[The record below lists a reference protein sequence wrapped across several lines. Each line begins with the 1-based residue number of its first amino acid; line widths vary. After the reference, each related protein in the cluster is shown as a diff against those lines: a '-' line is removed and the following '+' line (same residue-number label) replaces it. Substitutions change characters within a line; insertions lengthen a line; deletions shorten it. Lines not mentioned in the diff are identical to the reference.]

1 MAKSIPFRQIRAQ
14 FTDSTIRVYQAYSHE
29 IADNALREQTFVDPF
44 KRTRMTW
51 IKPSFLWMMYRCGWG
66 TKTGQER
73 IVAVDITREGFEW
86 ALAHSCLSHFVPE
99 LYPSRDEWIN
109 IKRQS
114 PVRIQW
120 DPERSPRLGRL
131 DHRSIQIG
139 LSGQAVHKYVDKW
152 IVNVTDLSAF
162 VIEVR
167 EMVEAHHCDQYLEV
181 LPKEQPYPVPTDIA
195 ERIGMTRN

>member
-1 MAKSIPFRQIRAQ
+1 MAKSIPFRQIRAAY
-14 FTDSTIRVYQAYSHE
+14 TDSTIRVYQAYNHE
-29 IADNALREQTFVDPF
+29 IADNALREQAFVEPF
-44 KRTRMTW
+44 KRSRMTW

-99 LYPSRDEWIN
+99 FYGSRDEWLN

-139 LSGQAVHKYVDKW
+139 LSGQAVHQYVDKW
-152 IVNVTDLSAF
+152 IVKITDLTDYVS
-162 VIEVR
+162 
-167 EMVEAHHCDQYLEV
+167 EMHELVQLRRRDEYLKL
-181 LPKEQPYPVPTDIA
+181 LPNEEPYPVPTDIA
-195 ERIGMTRN
+195 ERIGMTGN

>member
-1 MAKSIPFRQIRAQ
+1 
-14 FTDSTIRVYQAYSHE
+14 
-29 IADNALREQTFVDPF
+29 
-44 KRTRMTW
+44 
-51 IKPSFLWMMYRCGWG
+51 MMYRCGWG